1 MSTYGRQVLNK
12 TGRDV
17 QVLADMQDAQFK
29 VGGITLAW
37 ALIAAAGADAILK
50 DKTPIKAGDKYA
62 QFGQIFCKVTQAEV
76 QTVDLSGDDDPTGGT
91 FTMTVFGE
99 TLTGLAYNITAAD
112 LQSAIRAINNPYAK
126 TVTVSK
132 ALFVYTITF
141 PPDAGNVAPI
151 TTNNGVGFTGGGGDT
166 FAITVA
172 TTTSGVAGGGKYGPY
187 DPNATDGRQTL
198 SRGNCWINNRT
209 VKEHG
214 AIADLD
220 IGQASDHP
228 QVFDGG
234 TVWKDRILMTTGA
247 HSLAAGPTVT
257 EFEAAFPRIAYAG

>member
-1 MSTYGRQVLNK
+1 MGTYGRQVLNS

-17 QVLADMQDAQFK
+17 QVLADLQDAQFK
-29 VGGITLAW
+29 IGGVTLAW
-37 ALIAAAGADAILK
+37 ALIAAAGADTKLI
-50 DKTPIKAGDKYA
+50 DKTPIKAGEKFA
-62 QFGQIFCKVTQAEV
+62 RFGQIFCKVTQSEV

-99 TLTGLAYNITAAD
+99 TLTGLAYNISAAD
-112 LQSAIRAINNPYAK
+112 LQAAIRAIDNPYAK
-126 TVTVSK
+126 SVTVSK
-132 ALFVYTITF
+132 ASFVYTITF
-141 PPDAGNVAPI
+141 PADAGNVAAI
-151 TTNNGVGFTGGGGDT
+151 TTNNGAGFTGGGDT

-172 TTTSGVAGGGKYGPY
+172 TTTSGTANGGKYGPY

-198 SRGNCWINNRT
+198 SRGNCFINNRT

-214 AIADLD
+214 AIADLN

-234 TVWKDRILMTTGA
+234 TVWKERILMTTGT